1 MSAQL
6 GTPHSQESI
15 GSRIIFESEQFVVV
29 DKPANLL
36 VHPTAPNGPN
46 TLWNE
51 LERLFAFE
59 IANGKKISFVNRL
72 DRETSGIILVARSSE
87 AARVLNRSIVQHRV
101 HKHYTA
107 VVFGWP
113 LHDESIV
120 DQPLLRQGTVRP
132 SKIWLK
138 QAIHPSGYPAFT
150 KFRVLERFLRKGER
164 FAVVEA
170 EPKTGRTHQ
179 IRVHLAHLGNP
190 IVGDK
195 IYGPDEN
202 CYLDFIENDWTP
214 SLAAKL
220 YLPRQALHA
229 SGLSFEFED
238 QRYSFHSPLP
248 LDIHNFI
255 DSQPVSLTNLSGFV
269 SDTG

>member
-1 MSAQL
+1 
-6 GTPHSQESI
+6 
-15 GSRIIFESEQFVVV
+15 V

-87 AARVLNRSIVQHRV
+87 AARVLNRLIAQHRFDNR
-101 HKHYTA
+101 YTA
-107 VVFGWP
+107 IVFGWP

-120 DQPLLRQGTVRP
+120 DQPLLRQGIVRS

-138 QAIHPSGYPAFT
+138 QAIDPSGYPAFT

-164 FAVVEA
+164 FAIVEA

-220 YLPRQALHA
+220 FLPRQALHA
-229 SGLSFEFED
+229 SGLSFEFEHES
-238 QRYSFHSPLP
+238 YAFHSPP
-248 LDIHNFI
+248 PGDMQDFI
-255 DSQPVSLTNLSGFV
+255 DSRSL
-269 SDTG
+269 

>member
-1 MSAQL
+1 
-6 GTPHSQESI
+6 
-15 GSRIIFESEQFVVV
+15 VV

-59 IANGKKISFVNRL
+59 KANDKKISFINRL
-72 DRETSGIILVARSSE
+72 DRETSGLILVARSSE
-87 AARVLNRSIVQHRV
+87 VARVLNRLIAQHRIQ
-101 HKHYTA
+101 KRYLA
-107 VVFGWP
+107 IVFGRP
-113 LHDESIV
+113 SDDESIV

-138 QAIHPSGYPAFT
+138 QAVDPSGYPAST
-150 KFRVLERFLRKGER
+150 RFRVLRRFYRQGLP
-164 FAVVEA
+164 FAVVQA

-179 IRVHLAHLGNP
+179 IRVHLAHLNHP

-220 YLPRQALHA
+220 YLPRHALHA
-229 SGLSFEFED
+229 SELHFEFEN
-238 QRYSFHSPLP
+238 QSYSFSCPLP
-248 LDIHNFI
+248 KDLQDFI
-255 DSQPVSLTNLSGFV
+255 DS
-269 SDTG
+269 